1 MRRGRSLL
9 KEPSA
14 PTICAFCWHRLGAI
28 GPPSHVQRRFLQ
40 SSDSRSKPPVEGAAV
55 RESEEYESPPPVQ
68 PQTPAAPWR
77 PGPGMGMGFGKA
89 TFGGS
94 KIPGIGTSATFGRP
108 APGIPMKSTI
118 PDPPKPESP
127 NRLFP
132 EEELRISQQRKVEVH
147 SGPGPET
154 NRASRPIPRSQEE
167 RLEIARIA
175 AKRMEAMNIHAMNK
189 QHAQPDAPLR
199 FFVKDESRIRSQVSS
214 QIINDSTEPTT
225 ISEFSSESSENASN
239 WTQLRKKIEEKHHP
253 PPPQPTQDPISEAQ
267 AKREQEASSGTYT
280 PLRNR
285 IPSERGRFTEVPRAD
300 MWSRPNNYDKSN
312 STTPISQTIPTNIYQ
327 RPLNSPEDRWSKPNN
342 YDRGNSRTPI
352 SQITPTNNYQR
363 PQNIPESTSMSSS
376 HLATNPGST
385 RPPQPVPSARNML
398 KPLGS
403 FGTFGSPS
411 FGAGFGKIGGSDFKI
426 PGLATPSPLVE
437 PEKIQEVQSAAE
449 EPERAQEVQNA
460 VEEPDK
466 SLEAGNSVEEPAQET
481 VAFSPLATGP
491 EGDSDARE
499 QVINQSSSPDE
510 LTIRHRKLSGRWGA
524 EDDTILKEKDPNY
537 RDHKLPKNAHSKVA
551 KKAARRQREMSM
563 DRDDEVRDLA
573 AERAELKKQRKR
585 EKAAKKAA
593 APTPIILPEF
603 ISVSNLA
610 VALKVKLENFL
621 EKMEE
626 LGFEGVNHDHILN
639 AENAGLIAMEYNFEA
654 IIERGESEDL
664 KARPPA
670 EDPSI
675 LPQRAPVV
683 TIMGHVDHG
692 KTTILD
698 YLRKSSVAAS
708 EHGGITQHIGAFS
721 VPMPSGKTITFLDT
735 PGHEAFL
742 SMRQRGAN
750 VTDIVILVVAAD
762 DSVKPQTIEAINHA
776 KAAKV
781 PIIVAINKI
790 DRPEIDIE
798 RVKQDLARHGV
809 EIEDFGGDTQVV
821 CVSGKT
827 GQGMDD
833 LEEAAVT
840 LTEILD
846 MRAEKDGQAE
856 GYVIEA
862 SIKPMGKVA
871 TVLVRRGTMR
881 PGDFIVA
888 GKTWARIRCLRNE
901 AGVEIGEAGPGI
913 PVEIDGWREQPIAG
927 DEVLQAPDEAKAK
940 SVIEFRLEK
949 EERDKMAEDM
959 EAINENR
966 KIEHDKR
973 EREKA
978 EKEAA
983 LAGEEDQVQDTA
995 APSKDPAGP
1004 KPIYFVVKGDVSGSV
1019 EAVIDQLNSTSTKE
1033 VEAIVLRSGVGKL
1046 SESDIEHA
1054 ATAKGYVINFN
1065 TEVEPNIA
1073 QFAAQNKVTILDNNI
1088 IYRLMDDVRAEM
1100 SKSLPPL
1107 VTQRVLGEAFV
1118 AQIFDINIKGRKYR
1132 SIAGC
1137 KVRNGTVAKDA
1148 RYRVLR
1154 DGEKVFDGKLDSLKN
1169 VKKDVPEMRKGGEC
1183 GMGFI
1188 GWSDFKV
1195 GDQIQAYEEIR
1206 EKRYL

>member
-1 MRRGRSLL
+1 MRRGGSLL

-28 GPPSHVQRRFLQ
+28 GPPSLVQRRFIQ
-40 SSDSRSKPPVEGAAV
+40 SSDSRSKPPAEGTAV

-77 PGPGMGMGFGKA
+77 SGPGMGMGFGKA

-127 NRLFP
+127 NKFSP
-132 EEELRISQQRKVEVH
+132 EEELRMSQQRKVEIH

-154 NRASRPIPRSQEE
+154 NRAFRPIPRSQEE

-175 AKRMEAMNIHAMNK
+175 AKRQETMNIHAMNK
-189 QHAQPDAPLR
+189 QHTQPDAPLR
-199 FFVKDESRIRSQVSS
+199 YFEKDESSIRSQVSS
-214 QIINDSTEPTT
+214 QIINDSTEPITT
-225 ISEFSSESSENASN
+225 SEITSESSENASN
-239 WTQLRKKIEEKHHP
+239 WAQLRKKIEEKRHS
-253 PPPQPTQDPISEAQ
+253 PPPQQVQDPISEAQ

-280 PLRNR
+280 PLRNI

-300 MWSRPNNYDKSN
+300 MWSRPNNYDKSK
-312 STTPISQTIPTNIYQ
+312 SMTPISQT
-327 RPLNSPEDRWSKPNN
+327 
-342 YDRGNSRTPI
+342 
-352 SQITPTNNYQR
+352 TPTNNYQR
-363 PQNIPESTSMSSS
+363 PQNSPQSTFISNSYPT
-376 HLATNPGST
+376 TNPGST
-385 RPPQPVPSARNML
+385 RPPQPAPSARAML

-411 FGAGFGKIGGSDFKI
+411 FGAGFGKIGGSGFKI
-426 PGLATPSPLVE
+426 PGLTTPSPLVE
-437 PEKIQEVQSAAE
+437 PEKSHEVQNVVE
-449 EPERAQEVQNA
+449 EPEKGHEV
-460 VEEPDK
+460 E
-466 SLEAGNSVEEPAQET
+466 NSVEEPAQEH
-481 VAFSPLATGP
+481 VAFSPLATEP
-491 EGDSDARE
+491 EESDVRE
-499 QVINQSSSPDE
+499 QVINQFSSPDE
-510 LTIRHRKLSGRWGA
+510 LAVRHRKLSERWGA
-524 EDDTILKEKDPNY
+524 VDDTALKEKDPNY
-537 RDHKLPKNAHSKVA
+537 RDHALPKKAHSKVA

-563 DRDDEVRDLA
+563 DRDDEVRDLT
-573 AERAELKKQRKR
+573 AERAELKRQRKR

-721 VPMPSGKTITFLDT
+721 VAMSSGKTITFLDT

-840 LTEILD
+840 LSEIID
-846 MRAEKDGQAE
+846 MRAETDGPAE

-901 AGVEIGEAGPGI
+901 AGVEIEEAGPGI

-983 LAGEEDQVQDTA
+983 LGGEENQVQDTA

-1004 KPIYFVVKGDVSGSV
+1004 KPVYFVVKGDVSGSV

-1065 TEVEPNIA
+1065 TEVEPSIA
-1073 QFAAQNKVTILDNNI
+1073 QFAAKNKVTILDNNI

-1107 VTQRVLGEAFV
+1107 VTQRVLGEAVV
-1118 AQIFDINIKGRKYR
+1118 AQIFDINIKGRKFR

-1137 KVRNGTVAKDA
+1137 KVRNGTVARDA

-1169 VKKDVPEMRKGGEC
+1169 VKKDVPEMRKSGEC

-1188 GWSDFKV
+1188 GWSDFQV
-1195 GDQIQAYEEIR
+1195 GDQIQAYEVTE

>member
-40 SSDSRSKPPVEGAAV
+40 SSDLRSKPPAEGTAV
-55 RESEEYESPPPVQ
+55 RGSEEYESPPPVQ
-68 PQTPAAPWR
+68 PQVPAAPWR
-77 PGPGMGMGFGKA
+77 PGPGMGKGFGKA

-108 APGIPMKSTI
+108 AAGIPMRSTI

-127 NRLFP
+127 NRLSP
-132 EEELRISQQRKVEVH
+132 EEELRISQQRKVEIH

-154 NRASRPIPRSQEE
+154 NRASRPLPRSQEE
-167 RLEIARIA
+167 RMEIARVA
-175 AKRMEAMNIHAMNK
+175 AKRHETMNIHAMNK

-199 FFVKDESRIRSQVSS
+199 FFEKDESRIRSQISS
-214 QIINDSTEPTT
+214 QIINDSTETT
-225 ISEFSSESSENASN
+225 TTSKITDETSEDAPN
-239 WTQLRKKIEEKHHP
+239 WAQLRKKVEEKRQP
-253 PPPQPTQDPISEAQ
+253 PPPQPVQDPISEAQ

-312 STTPISQTIPTNIYQ
+312 STAPISQT
-327 RPLNSPEDRWSKPNN
+327 
-342 YDRGNSRTPI
+342 
-352 SQITPTNNYQR
+352 TPTNNYQLS
-363 PQNIPESTSMSSS
+363 QNGAGSASIFNSHST
-376 HLATNPGST
+376 TNSEST
-385 RPPQPVPSARNML
+385 RPPQPAPSARSML
-398 KPLGS
+398 RPLGS
-403 FGTFGSPS
+403 FGTFGSSS
-411 FGAGFGKIGGSDFKI
+411 FGAGFGKIGGSSFKI
-426 PGLATPSPLVE
+426 PGLTTPSPLVE
-437 PEKIQEVQSAAE
+437 PEKSHEVE
-449 EPERAQEVQNA
+449 KV
-460 VEEPDK
+460 VEEPVQELVAY
-466 SLEAGNSVEEPAQET
+466 SPIATEAEEA
-481 VAFSPLATGP
+481 
-491 EGDSDARE
+491 SDVRE
-499 QVINQSSSPDE
+499 QVINQFSSPDE
-510 LTIRHRKLSGRWGA
+510 LALRHRKLSERWGT

-537 RDHKLPKNAHSKVA
+537 RDHTLPKKAHSKGA
-551 KKAARRQREMSM
+551 KKAARRQREMAM
-563 DRDDEVRDLA
+563 DRDEDEARELA
-573 AERAELKKQRKR
+573 AERAELKRQRKR
-585 EKAAKKAA
+585 EKAARKAA

-610 VALKVKLENFL
+610 VALKVKLEDFL

-626 LGFEGVNHDHILN
+626 LGFEDVNHDHILN

-846 MRAEKDGQAE
+846 MRAEIDGPAE

-862 SIKPMGKVA
+862 SIKSMGKVA

-901 AGVEIGEAGPGI
+901 AGVEIEEAGPGV
-913 PVEIDGWREQPIAG
+913 PVEIDGWREQPVAG

-983 LAGEEDQVQDTA
+983 LAGEEGQLQDTT
-995 APSKDPAGP
+995 APSKDPTGP
-1004 KPIYFVVKGDVSGSV
+1004 KPVYFVVKGDVSGSV

-1033 VEAIVLRSGVGKL
+1033 VEAVVLRSGVGKL

-1107 VTQRVLGEAFV
+1107 VTQRVLGEAVV

-1188 GWSDFKV
+1188 GWTDFQV
-1195 GDQIQAYEEIR
+1195 GDQIQAYEEIQ

>member
-1 MRRGRSLL
+1 MRKGRNLI
-9 KEPSA
+9 KETSTPSV
-14 PTICAFCWHRLGAI
+14 CAFCWHRLGAI
-28 GPPSHVQRRFLQ
+28 GPTSHTQRRFLQ
-40 SSDSRSKPPVEGAAV
+40 SSNSRSKPPAEGTAV
-55 RESEEYESPPPVQ
+55 REPEEYESTPLAQ
-68 PQTPAAPWR
+68 PKAPATSWR
-77 PGPGMGMGFGKA
+77 PGPGMGSGFSKP
-89 TFGGS
+89 TFCGS
-94 KIPGIGTSATFGRP
+94 KIPGVGLSASFGRP
-108 APGIPMKSTI
+108 SAGIPMKSRI
-118 PDPPKPESP
+118 PDPPKPERPAQPSA
-127 NRLFP
+127 
-132 EEELRISQQRKVEVH
+132 EEAFSISQQRQVEIH

-154 NRASRPIPRSQEE
+154 NRAFRPVPRSQKEKI
-167 RLEIARIA
+167 EIAKVA
-175 AKRMEAMNIHAMNK
+175 VKRKETMDIHALNK
-189 QHAQPDAPLR
+189 QHTAQDAPLR
-199 FFVKDESRIRSQVSS
+199 FFEKGDSRVRSQISS
-214 QIINDSTEPTT
+214 EIINDSTRTT
-225 ISEFSSESSENASN
+225 TPPESIGDPSEDVSR
-239 WTQLRKKIEEKHHP
+239 WTQLRKKIDENRP
-253 PPPQPTQDPISEAQ
+253 PPPVQQPQDPITEAQ
-267 AKREQEASSGTYT
+267 ARREQEASSGTYT
-280 PLRNR
+280 PLRSR
-285 IPSERGRFTEVPRAD
+285 FPSERGRFTDVPRAD
-300 MWSRPNNYDKSN
+300 MWSRPNSYNKSN
-312 STTPISQTIPTNIYQ
+312 DMAQTSRTSPTNDYQ
-327 RPLNSPEDRWSKPNN
+327 P
-342 YDRGNSRTPI
+342 
-352 SQITPTNNYQR
+352 
-363 PQNIPESTSMSSS
+363 PQNNGHSRSISISRP
-376 HLATNPGST
+376 ATNSEPV
-385 RPPQPVPSARNML
+385 RPAQSAQSARSML

-403 FGTFGSPS
+403 FGPS
-411 FGAGFGKIGGSDFKI
+411 FGSGFGKAGGSSFKI
-426 PGLATPSPLVE
+426 PGLTSPSPLIE
-437 PEKIQEVQSAAE
+437 SMRPQEVE
-449 EPERAQEVQNA
+449 
-460 VEEPDK
+460 D
-466 SLEAGNSVEEPAQET
+466 SVEKPSENQ
-481 VAFSPLATGP
+481 VAYSPLAT
-491 EGDSDARE
+491 ESEESNVRE
-499 QVINQSSSPDE
+499 KVINEFSSPVE
-510 LTIRHRKLSGRWGA
+510 LETRHRRLSGRWGA
-524 EDDTILKEKDPNY
+524 DEDIGNNPNH
-537 RDHKLPKNAHSKVA
+537 RDHSLPKNAHSKQA
-551 KKAARRQREMSM
+551 KKAARRQREIRT
-563 DRDDEVRDLA
+563 DQDEDEASDLA
-573 AERAELKKQRKR
+573 AERAELRRQRKR

-593 APTPIILPEF
+593 APTPMILPEF

-610 VALKVKLENFL
+610 VALRVKLEDFL
-621 EKMEE
+621 DKLEE

-639 AENAGLIAMEYNFEA
+639 AENAGLIAMEYNYEA

-790 DRPEIDIE
+790 DKPEIDIE

-809 EIEDFGGDTQVV
+809 DVEDFGGDTQVV

-827 GQGMDD
+827 GRGMDD
-833 LEEAAVT
+833 LEEAVVT
-840 LTEILD
+840 LSEILD
-846 MRAEKDGQAE
+846 MRAETDGPAE

-862 SIKPMGKVA
+862 SIKSMGKVA
-871 TVLVRRGTMR
+871 TILVRRGTMR
-881 PGDFIVA
+881 PGDFVVA

-901 AGVEIGEAGPGI
+901 AGMEIEEAGPGT
-913 PVEIDGWREQPIAG
+913 PVEIDGWREQPSAG

-949 EERDKMAEDM
+949 EERDKLAADM

-978 EKEAA
+978 EKESA
-983 LAGEEDQVQDTA
+983 LLGEEGEKNDSPT
-995 APSKDPAGP
+995 PNKDPTGP
-1004 KPIYFVVKGDVSGSV
+1004 KPVYFVIKGDVSGSV
-1019 EAVIDQLNSTSTKE
+1019 EAVVDQLNATGTKE
-1033 VEAIVLRSGVGKL
+1033 VEPIILRSGVGKL

-1073 QFAAQNKVTILDNNI
+1073 QFAAQNKVKILDHNI

-1100 SKSLPPL
+1100 SKFLPPL
-1107 VTQRVLGEAFV
+1107 VTQRVLGEAVV

-1132 SIAGC
+1132 SVAGC
-1137 KVRNGTVAKDA
+1137 KVRNGTVSRDD

-1154 DGEKVFDGKLDSLKN
+1154 DGEKVFDGKLESLKN
-1169 VKKDVPEMRKGGEC
+1169 VKKDVSEMKKGGEC
-1183 GMGFI
+1183 GMGFS
-1188 GWSDFKV
+1188 GWTDFQI
-1195 GDQIQAYEEIR
+1195 GDQIQAYEEKQ